1 MDELVARKD
10 IEWPTRAD
18 FIERNF
24 KCYTSLNIDPLS
36 VCFIDGSI
44 LNNRPFSEAI
54 SAIGGHPAYREV
66 DRRIVY
72 IDPDPAAAGTAF
84 RRRSPG
90 FFYR

>member
-1 MDELVARKD
+1 MDQLVARKN

-24 KCYTSLNIDPLS
+24 SCYASSNIDPVT

-44 LNNRPFSEAI
+44 LNNRPFREAI
-54 SAIGGHPAYREV
+54 SAIGDHPAYREV

-72 IDPDPAAAGTAF
+72 SIRIQPRQERHFAAAAPAF
-84 RRRSPG
+84 SCR
-90 FFYR
+90 